1 MPSFGP
7 LMVSGSV
14 DEIFPNFGTPTT
26 TMSTPGFQISPELIA
41 DRFFDDGL
49 SSRNSSL
56 LQSQLC
62 GIPLQI
68 ETALLHSP
76 RELLSATTQIPSND
90 FDGIL
95 QAGTAV
101 FDVFLQ
107 GEDSDRPLLRHTPE
121 LRDPET
127 LQLPTVCDV
136 RPLPLS
142 ALANYSAANRQAR
155 LQSRSSKVDQSR
167 SDSSDKSGSI
177 KLEHSGFLS
186 EADASI
192 QSVFESIGLTTSWQ
206 ETGNID
212 ISSTAKNF
220 SSTTEAAIP
229 RAQAH
234 VLRSPALAR
243 EQSSS
248 IFLPH
253 IQNCSPSHLLKKLA
267 QSNQETL
274 EQSIPGHERGVE
286 ELQPQNIASLD
297 ARTQPPWAQ
306 RGSIVQSL
314 ANLSPTNLRRQNYLE
329 KIPDPAQSSNGVITQ
344 LPREN
349 ADPAIARKRKRAGLE
364 TKRRK
369 MRVNN
374 VERERPVVFPDLE
387 NFFSEPTSVL
397 RGAVTNR
404 KRRKRDESSTNRN
417 RGKERLANK
426 DDGLPNAE
434 RSVIRAAPKASASQ
448 SGRANSPSHFCHIC
462 TRADRSMPV
471 ALCGNFAQGKC
482 RKVICAKCARDN
494 GWADALAAIANPA
507 AAREWSCAH
516 CCGLCPYRAQ
526 CNTYGRINKLRRE
539 KRMSAAGNAALTP
552 QGHPASEVTE
562 DWLSLCQ
569 PHESSRPDAYPS

>member
-1 MPSFGP
+1 VPPIGP
-7 LMVSGSV
+7 LVVSGSV

-26 TMSTPGFQISPELIA
+26 TMSTPGFQLSPELTA
-41 DRFFDDGL
+41 DRFFDNCL
-49 SSRNSSL
+49 SSRTSNL
-56 LQSQLC
+56 LQSHLC
-62 GIPLQI
+62 GIPLQS
-68 ETALLHSP
+68 ETVLLHSP
-76 RELLSATTQIPSND
+76 RDLLSATTQIPSND

-107 GEDSDRPLLRHTPE
+107 GEDSNRPVVMHTPE

-127 LQLPTVCDV
+127 SQLPTVCDV
-136 RPLPLS
+136 RPFPLS
-142 ALANYSAANRQAR
+142 VLANYSAANRQAR
-155 LQSRSSKVDQSR
+155 LQSRSSTAGQSR
-167 SDSSDKSGSI
+167 LDSSDKSGTI
-177 KLEHSGFLS
+177 KLEHSGILA

-192 QSVFESIGLTTSWQ
+192 QSVFESIGLTASWQ
-206 ETGNID
+206 ETGSID
-212 ISSTAKNF
+212 VSSTAKNL
-220 SSTTEAAIP
+220 SSTTEAVTP

-234 VLRSPALAR
+234 ALMSPSLAQ

-253 IQNCSPSHLLKKLA
+253 VHNCSPLHLLTKLA
-267 QSNQETL
+267 RSNQETL
-274 EQSIPGHERGVE
+274 QQSIPGHERVVE

-297 ARTQPPWAQ
+297 AMTQPPWAQ
-306 RGSIVQSL
+306 SGSIVQSP
-314 ANLSPTNLRRQNYLE
+314 ANLSPTNLRRQNYLAQL
-329 KIPDPAQSSNGVITQ
+329 PDPAQSSNGAVTQ

-349 ADPAIARKRKRAGLE
+349 ADSAPARKRKRPGLE
-364 TKRRK
+364 AKRRK
-369 MRVNN
+369 TRLST
-374 VERERPVVFPDLE
+374 VEREHPAVLSDLE
-387 NFFSEPTSVL
+387 NLFSEPSSVL
-397 RGAVTNR
+397 RGAVSNP
-404 KRRKRDESSTNRN
+404 KRRKRDESATNRN

-426 DDGLPNAE
+426 DDGSSNAE
-434 RSVIRAAPKASASQ
+434 RSVIRAAPKASVSQ
-448 SGRANSPSHFCHIC
+448 SSRANSPSHFCHIC

-482 RKVICAKCARDN
+482 RKVICAKCASDN

-539 KRMSAAGNAALTP
+539 KRMNAAGNPPLAP

-569 PHESSRPDAYPS
+569 AHESSRPDAYP